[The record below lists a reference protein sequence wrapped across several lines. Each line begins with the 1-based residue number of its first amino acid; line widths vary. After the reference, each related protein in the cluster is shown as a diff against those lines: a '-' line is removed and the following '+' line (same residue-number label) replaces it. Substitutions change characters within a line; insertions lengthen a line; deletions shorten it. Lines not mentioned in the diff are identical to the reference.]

1 MKKMFGLCAVI
12 TLIVSGVVLS
22 DEVRS
27 IVEQNDSPDAAQAVD
42 SAINES
48 QALPIQEALPEE
60 EVLPEQEA
68 LPDQAGSPVLTPSD
82 AVEESL
88 SDPSQTILPAN
99 PVQYIIGVI
108 ASPVP
113 PMVRAQVN
121 LPGESGLFIQTIKPN
136 GPAAKAGVLPYDIIV
151 SIDGVV
157 VSDSNELSAELQKA
171 AGKPQ
176 KLTVLRHG
184 KELTLDITAQPAEA
198 PRQPH
203 SLLNG
208 TQIIPA
214 PQPFIDP
221 LAPNYDP
228 DEDVNDPAFPRLQRF
243 MDRQRQQ
250 MEQMRQRMEAM
261 ENAMRQ
267 GMPGFIPPFGPGS
280 ATPAPMPTPAPA
292 PNGALTLPPPQ
303 MNDPNVQVQR
313 NSFSVQIQKNGND
326 PAIIKIQDNGNE
338 YIVDENSID
347 QLPEDVRNRL
357 NFKIQT
363 NDK

>member
-12 TLIVSGVVLS
+12 TLIGCGVVFS

-27 IVEQNDSPDAAQAVD
+27 IVEQNDSPDAATAVD
-42 SAINES
+42 SAINASET
-48 QALPIQEALPEE
+48 QPVQEALPEE
-60 EVLPEQEA
+60 EAAPKQEA
-68 LPDQAGSPVLTPSD
+68 LPEQADSSVPAQSEII
-82 AVEESL
+82 EESL
-88 SDPSQTILPAN
+88 SDPSQTILPAT

-121 LPGESGLFIQTIKPN
+121 LPEESGLFIQTIKPN

-157 VSDSNELSAELQKA
+157 VSDSSDLSAELQKA

-176 KLTVLRHG
+176 KLTVLRQG
-184 KELTLDITAQPAEA
+184 KELTLNITAQPAEA
-198 PRQPH
+198 PHQPH

-228 DEDVNDPAFPRLQRF
+228 DEDEDEPAFPRFQRF

-250 MEQMRQRMEAM
+250 MEIMRQRMEAM

-267 GMPGFIPPFGPGS
+267 GMPGFMPFPGPD
-280 ATPAPMPTPAPA
+280 PQAPMPTPAPA

-303 MNDPNVQVQR
+303 FNVPNGQTQTDY
-313 NSFSVQIQKNGND
+313 FSVQIQKNGNA
-326 PAIIKIQDNGNE
+326 PAVIKVQDNDDE
-338 YIVDENSID
+338 YIVDENTID
-347 QLPEDVRNRL
+347 KLPENIRNRL
-357 NFKIQT
+357 NFKVQT
-363 NDK
+363 NEN

>member
-1 MKKMFGLCAVI
+1 MKKLFGLCAVMALI
-12 TLIVSGVVLS
+12 TGGVVLS
-22 DEVRS
+22 DEVAS
-27 IVEQNDSPDAAQAVD
+27 IVEQNANDAAQAVESAVDD
-42 SAINES
+42 SDA
-48 QALPIQEALPEE
+48 QPIQEALPEQDA
-60 EVLPEQEA
+60 VSEQA
-68 LPDQAGSPVLTPSD
+68 YPASPTD

-157 VSDSNELSAELQKA
+157 ISDSNELSAELQKA

-198 PRQPH
+198 PHQPH

-208 TQIIPA
+208 TPIIPA

-228 DEDVNDPAFPRLQRF
+228 DEDDSDPTFPRLQRF
-243 MDRQRQQ
+243 MNRQRQQ

-267 GMPGFIPPFGPGS
+267 SMPGFMPFGPG
-280 ATPAPMPTPAPA
+280 APMPTPAPA

-303 MNDPNVQVQR
+303 FNAPNAQVQ
-313 NSFSVQIQKNGND
+313 SDTFSVQVQKNGNE

-338 YIVDENSID
+338 YIVDENSLD
-347 QLPEDVRNRL
+347 QLPENVRNRL
-357 NFKIQT
+357 NFKVQT